1 MLRYAVGKQDLE
13 ELLMPYSTS
22 DIRNVCLVGP
32 SHAGKT
38 LLTEA
43 LLHAGGKISEKGS
56 IEKGT
61 TASDYTAREKE
72 IGHSQFNSVC
82 HLDHEGIHVNLIDTP
97 GYRDFYG
104 RALSVMPATETAAV
118 VINAQAG
125 VEMIARRMMDAAHRQ
140 RMCRMIIINQIDAED
155 VDVEKVFKD
164 IREAF
169 GKECLPMNLP
179 SADGKSVVD
188 CFFQPEGDETLFSSV
203 KEAHTQI
210 VDQVV
215 EVDEELM
222 EIYLEQGE
230 ELQPEQLHDPFEKAL
245 REEHLVPVCFVS
257 AETGVGIRQLLQIFE
272 RLMPNPMEANPPTFL
287 MGEGADAEEVEVKPD
302 PDKHAIAHVFMVNI
316 DTFKGRLGIFRIH
329 QGTIKAGNQLFVG
342 DARKPFKASQLLK
355 VNGETHSKTEVGVPG
370 DICAVPRVDEAH
382 YDAVLHDS
390 HDEDHFHLKPI
401 RLPQPMFGLAIR
413 PKNDADAQKTS
424 DALHVAEAED
434 PSLRVEHNAA
444 LNEVVLRGLGE
455 LHLATVLQQIE
466 DRHGLQIVTSLPS
479 IAYRETIRGKA
490 EGHHRH
496 KKQTGGAG
504 QFGEVY
510 LRVEPLPQGE
520 GFEFANAVVG
530 GAIPYQFIPA
540 VENGVRQVMKEGAMH
555 GYPMQDIKV
564 TVYDGKHHSVDSKE
578 IAFVQ
583 AGKKAFIDAVSKARP
598 IVMEPIVDVEFT
610 VPSDCVGGVTGDL
623 SSMRGMITGTETLPD
638 NRAVVSGQ
646 APLDELQGYHSRL
659 KSLTG
664 GDGSFTMDF
673 SHYAE
678 VPREIVERLS
688 AVGE

>member
-1 MLRYAVGKQDLE
+1 
-13 ELLMPYSTS
+13 MPYSTA

-43 LLHAGGKISEKGS
+43 LLHVGGKIPEKGS

-61 TASDYTAREKE
+61 TVSDFTNREKE

-104 RALSVMPATETAAV
+104 RALSVMPAAETAAI
-118 VINAQAG
+118 VINATQG
-125 VEMIARRMMDAAHRQ
+125 VEEMARRMMNAGHDQ
-140 RMCRMIIINQIDAED
+140 RMCRMIIVNKIDAEG
-155 VDVEKVFKD
+155 VDLEKVFTD
-164 IREAF
+164 IQEAF

-179 SADGKSVVD
+179 SADGSKVVD
-188 CFFQPEGDETLFSSV
+188 CFFQLEGDETAVSSV
-203 KEAHTQI
+203 AEAHTQI

-222 EIYLEQGE
+222 EIYLEQGQ
-230 ELQPEQLHDPFEKAL
+230 ELKPEQLHDPFEKAL
-245 REEHLVPVCFVS
+245 REEHLIPVCFVS

-272 RLMPNPMEANPPTFL
+272 RLMPNPTEANPPIFL
-287 MGEGADAEEVEVKPD
+287 KGEGDDATEVIVSPD
-302 PDKHAIAHVFMVNI
+302 PNAHAIAHVFMLNI
-316 DTFKGRLGIFRIH
+316 DPFKGRLAFFRIH
-329 QGTIKAGNQLFVG
+329 QGTITAGNQLFIG
-342 DARKPFKASQLLK
+342 DARKPFKATQLLK
-355 VNGETHSKTEVGVPG
+355 VNGDTHDKKETAVPG
-370 DICAVPRVDEAH
+370 DICALPRVDEAH

-401 RLPQPMFGLAIR
+401 QLPRPMFGLAVR
-413 PKNDADAQKTS
+413 PREDKEAQKVS
-424 DALHVAEAED
+424 DALHTAEAED
-434 PSLRVEHNAA
+434 PSIQVEHIVS

-455 LHLATVLQQIE
+455 LHLATILQQIK
-466 DRHGLQIVTSLPS
+466 DRHDLEVATQLPS
-479 IAYRETIRGKA
+479 IAYRETITAKA

-520 GFEFANAVVG
+520 GFQFASEVVG
-530 GAIPYQFIPA
+530 GAIPSGFIPA
-540 VENGVRQVMKEGAMH
+540 VENGVKQAMADGAVN
-555 GYPMQDIKV
+555 GYPMQDIRVVV
-564 TVYDGKHHSVDSKE
+564 TDGKHHSVDSKE

-583 AGKKAFIDAVSKARP
+583 AGKKAFLDAVAKARP
-598 IVMEPIVDVEFT
+598 IVMEPIVNAEFT
-610 VPSDCVGGVTGDL
+610 IPSDSVGGVTGDL
-623 SSMRGMITGTETLPD
+623 SGMRGMITGTDALPD
-638 NRAVVSGQ
+638 GRAVVSGQ
-646 APLDELQGYHSRL
+646 VPLQELQGYHSRL

-664 GDGSFTMDF
+664 GDGSFTMEF

-678 VPREIVERLS
+678 VPAVQLKEIKAANEN
-688 AVGE
+688 G

>member
-1 MLRYAVGKQDLE
+1 MLTANKTERTK
-13 ELLMPYSTS
+13 LMPYSTA

-43 LLHAGGKISEKGS
+43 LLFAGGKIAEKGS
-56 IEKGT
+56 IDKGT
-61 TASDYTAREKE
+61 TVSDYTPREKDV
-72 IGHSQFNSVC
+72 GHSQFNSVC

-104 RALSVMPATETAAV
+104 RALSVMPAAETAAI

-125 VEMIARRMMDAAHRQ
+125 VEMIARRMMKAAHEQ
-140 RMCRMIIINQIDAED
+140 RMCRMIIVNQIDAEG
-155 VDVEKVFKD
+155 VNLEKVFND
-164 IREAF
+164 IQEAF
-169 GKECLPMNLP
+169 GPECLPMNLP
-179 SADGKSVVD
+179 TADGKAVVD
-188 CFFQPEGDETLFSSV
+188 CFFQPEGDETAFSSV

-215 EVDEELM
+215 EVDEALM
-222 EIYLEQGE
+222 ELYLEQGE
-230 ELQPEQLHDPFEKAL
+230 ELAPEQLHDPFEKAL

-272 RLMPNPMEANPPTFL
+272 RLMPNPFEGNPRIFL
-287 MGEGADAEEVEVKPD
+287 KGEGAEATEVEVKPD
-302 PDKHAIAHVFMVNI
+302 PDAHVVAHVFMVNI
-316 DTFKGRLGIFRIH
+316 DTFKGRLGVFRIH
-329 QGTIKAGNQLFVG
+329 QGTIKAGNQLYVG
-342 DARKPFKASQLLK
+342 DARKPFKATQLLK
-355 VNGETHSKTEVGVPG
+355 VNGDTHTKAKVGVPG

-390 HDEDHFHLKPI
+390 HDEDHFHLKPVK
-401 RLPQPMFGLAIR
+401 LPRPMFGLAVR

-434 PSLRVEHNAA
+434 PSLQVEHNAT

-455 LHLATVLQQIE
+455 LHLSTVMQQIK
-466 DRHGLQIVTSLPS
+466 DRHGLEIVTSLPS
-479 IAYRETIRGKA
+479 IAYRETITASA

-510 LRVEPLPQGE
+510 LRVEPLPAGA
-520 GFEFANAVVG
+520 GFEFENKVVG

-540 VENGVRQVMKEGAMH
+540 VENGVRQVMKEGAIH

-564 TVYDGKHHSVDSKE
+564 TVYDGKFHSVDSKE

-583 AGKKAFIDAVSKARP
+583 AGRKAFIDAVAKARP
-598 IVMEPIVDVEFT
+598 IVMEPIVHVDFT
-610 VPSDCVGGVTGDL
+610 IPSDCVGGVTGDL
-623 SSMRGMITGTETLPD
+623 SGMRGMISGTDALPD
-638 NRAVVSGQ
+638 NRLVVSGQ
-646 APLDELQGYHSRL
+646 VPLQELQGYHSRL

-678 VPREIVERLS
+678 VPANELKNIKE
-688 AVGE
+688 AAAD

>member
-1 MLRYAVGKQDLE
+1 
-13 ELLMPYSTS
+13 MPYSTAE
-22 DIRNVCLVGP
+22 IRNICLVGP

-43 LLHAGGKISEKGS
+43 LLFAGGKIAEKGS

-61 TASDYTAREKE
+61 TVSDYTPREKE

-104 RALSVMPATETAAV
+104 RAKSVMPAADTAAI

-125 VEMIARRMMDAAHRQ
+125 VEAPARRMMNAAHEQ
-140 RMCRMIIINQIDAED
+140 RMCRMIIVNQIDAED
-155 VDVEKVFKD
+155 VDVEKVFHD
-164 IREAF
+164 IQEAF
-169 GKECLPMNLP
+169 GTECLPMNLP

-188 CFFQPEGDETLFSSV
+188 CFFQPEGEETAFSSV

-222 EIYLEQGE
+222 ELYLEQGE
-230 ELQPEQLHDPFEKAL
+230 ELQPEQLHDPFEIAL
-245 REEHLVPVCFVS
+245 REGHLVPVCFVS

-272 RLMPNPMEANPPTFL
+272 RLMPNPTEANPPIFL
-287 MGEGADAEEVEVKPD
+287 KGEGADAEEVEVVPD
-302 PDKHAIAHVFMVNI
+302 PSKHAIAHVFMVNI
-316 DTFKGRLGIFRIH
+316 DTFKGRLGVFRIH
-329 QGTIKAGNQLFVG
+329 QGTINAGNQLFVG
-342 DARKPFKASQLLK
+342 DARKPFKATQLLK
-355 VNGETHSKTEVGVPG
+355 VNGETHSKVETAVPG

-401 RLPQPMFGLAIR
+401 QLPRPMFGLAIR
-413 PKNDADAQKTS
+413 PQNDADAQKTS

-434 PSLRVEHNAA
+434 PSVQIEHNAS
-444 LNEVVLRGLGE
+444 LNEVVLLGLGE
-455 LHLATVLQQIE
+455 LHLATLLQQIE
-466 DRHGLQIVTSLPS
+466 DRYSLDLVTSLPS
-479 IAYRETIRGKA
+479 IAYRETITAKA

-510 LRVEPLPQGE
+510 LRIEPLPQGS
-520 GFEFANAVVG
+520 GFEFGSAVVG
-530 GAIPYQFIPA
+530 GSIPSQFIPA
-540 VENGVRQVMKEGAMH
+540 VENGVRQAMKEGAIN
-555 GYPMQDIKV
+555 GYPMQDVKV
-564 TVYDGKHHSVDSKE
+564 VVYDGKHHNVDSKE

-583 AGKKAFIDAVSKARP
+583 AGKKAFLDAVAKARP
-598 IVMEPIVDVEFT
+598 IVMEPIVNAEFS
-610 VPSDCVGGVTGDL
+610 VPTDCVGGVTGDL
-623 SSMRGMITGTETLPD
+623 SGMRGMITGTDALPD
-638 NRAVVSGQ
+638 NRALVSGQ
-646 APLDELQGYHSRL
+646 VPLQELQGYHSRL

-678 VPREIVERLS
+678 IPATELKQIQAE
-688 AVGE
+688 AEQA